1 MTRNTDL
8 TDPNVV
14 KAIAHPL
21 RVRVLGIL
29 DRRTATPRQIADE
42 IEHPLPLV
50 SYHVRQLAKL
60 GLIKLVETRPVR
72 GTIEHHYRAVARPE
86 ISNEIWGRV
95 PGIVKEALV
104 AAALGQLGE
113 QATASA
119 AAGGFSRTQAHLDR
133 TSVILDERG
142 LDALSAELVKLLER
156 IDRIEEASAKRL
168 KRDGHEGE
176 VRMTLGL
183 LLFDQVEVGESD
195 GPSGQRGRRRP
206 RTSRQARPR
215 SARS

>member
-21 RVRVLGIL
+21 RVRILGIL
-29 DRRTATPRQIADE
+29 DQRTATPRQIADE

-104 AAALGQLGE
+104 GAALGQLGE
-113 QATASA
+113 QATGSA
-119 AAGGFSRTQAHLDR
+119 AVGGFSRTQAHLDR
-133 TSVILDERG
+133 TMVVLDERG
-142 LDALSAELVKLLER
+142 LDAVSAELVKLLER
-156 IDRIEEASAKRL
+156 VDRIEEASAKRL
-168 KRDGHEGE
+168 IREGHEGE
-176 VRMTLGL
+176 IRMTLGL
-183 LLFDQVEVGESD
+183 LLFDQVEVGEGDS
-195 GPSGQRGRRRP
+195 PKAQRSRHRP
-206 RTSRQARPR
+206 RAARTAR
-215 SARS
+215 ARGARS